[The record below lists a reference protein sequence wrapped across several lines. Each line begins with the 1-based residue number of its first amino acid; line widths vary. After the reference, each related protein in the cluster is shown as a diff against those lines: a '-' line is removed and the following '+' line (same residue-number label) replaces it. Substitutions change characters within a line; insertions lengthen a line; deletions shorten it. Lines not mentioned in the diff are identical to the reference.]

1 MPATNSINDFV
12 AIFISILKITIIKNT
27 IIDFTN
33 NDYLCYKPIIMT
45 ITQLKYVLAVAEHQN
60 FTKAA
65 QHTFV
70 TQPTL
75 SMQIQKLEEELDI
88 QIFDRTKKPIELT
101 LVGKKIVTQAKNIV
115 NESER
120 MQDVVDQERGFIGGE
135 FKLGI
140 IPTIMPT
147 LLPMFLK
154 TFTKR
159 YPKVQ
164 LKIEELNTEE
174 IIQRI
179 LDGHLDAAIAATPLE
194 NEKIKERAL
203 YYEPFVG
210 YIPESHELYSKNL
223 LEVKDLDVDNILL
236 LEDGHCF
243 RDGVLNLCKN
253 KSIAP
258 HNGFQLE
265 SGSFETLIKLSDEG
279 LGMTLLPYLHAK
291 ELPETQQRQLRY
303 FKEPSPA
310 REVSV
315 LYSKTE
321 LKLQIINALYDSIAA
336 VIRGAIAFQDVKI
349 ISPTK

>member
-1 MPATNSINDFV
+1 
-12 AIFISILKITIIKNT
+12 
-27 IIDFTN
+27 
-33 NDYLCYKPIIMT
+33 MT

-65 QHTFV
+65 EKTFV

-88 QIFDRTKKPIELT
+88 LIFDRSKKPIELT
-101 LVGKKIVTQAKNIV
+101 SVGKKIVNQAHNIV

-120 MQDVVDQERGFIGGE
+120 MQDVVDQEKGFIGGT

-154 TFTKR
+154 AFSSR

-164 LKIEELNTEE
+164 LKIEELNTDE
-174 IIQRI
+174 IITKI
-179 LDGHLDAAIAATPLE
+179 NDGYLDAAIAATPLE
-194 NEKIKERAL
+194 QDKIKERAL

-210 YIPESHELYSKNL
+210 YIPENHRLFAKETLDV
-223 LEVKDLDVDNILL
+223 EDLDIEDILL

-243 RDGVLNLCKN
+243 RDGIINLCKASKN
-253 KSIAP
+253 NNNDK
-258 HNGFQLE
+258 FQLE
-265 SGSFETLIKLSDEG
+265 SGSFETLVKLSDEG
-279 LGMTLLPYLHAK
+279 LGMTLLPYLHTLDISATQAK
-291 ELPETQQRQLRY
+291 SLKY

-310 REVSV
+310 REVSII
-315 LYSKTE
+315 YGKSE
-321 LKLQIINALYDSIAA
+321 LKMQIINALHDIISG

-349 ISPTK
+349 ISPTKK